1 MSHCLS
7 CLCPDSGT
15 PCKECGFTQIR
26 HAPGARL
33 GPLVRTPRTPRAEL
47 ARQAADRVEAG
58 R

>member
-1 MSHCLS
+1 MICLS
-7 CLCPDSGT
+7 CLCPEAGT
-15 PCKECGFTQIR
+15 PCKECGYTQIR